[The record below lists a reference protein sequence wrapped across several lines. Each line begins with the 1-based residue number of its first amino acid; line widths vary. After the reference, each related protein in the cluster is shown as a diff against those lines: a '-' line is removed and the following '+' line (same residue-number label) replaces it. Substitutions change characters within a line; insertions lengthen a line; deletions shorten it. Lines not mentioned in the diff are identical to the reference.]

1 MAAVRVNET
10 QNGSGKTVRERDILT
25 EKKTQLLNCLRTLK
39 EYDGCFFSCSIK
51 SPQCND
57 KQKIYSMAIFLP
69 CVLMNQNVKFHFR
82 WGTKPRDQKLETEND
97 CDVISG
103 LQASRKTDFYDIFL
117 FS

>member
-1 MAAVRVNET
+1 MAAIRVNET

-69 CVLMNQNVKFHFR
+69 CVLMNQKR
-82 WGTKPRDQKLETEND
+82 E
-97 CDVISG
+97 ISLPVG
-103 LQASRKTDFYDIFL
+103 YKTARPKTGD
-117 FS
+117 